1 MHEHSDAE
9 TQLQEEISR
18 VWIDTGWVK
27 RCSGE
32 ERNKMLG
39 GCRDRDGERD
49 VGIMSS
55 HEFFADASKERHSIC
70 LTSCVTCF

>member
-9 TQLQEEISR
+9 TQLQEEISC

-27 RCSGE
+27 RCSDE
-32 ERNKMLG
+32 EGIKMLE

-49 VGIMSS
+49 VGI
-55 HEFFADASKERHSIC
+55 
-70 LTSCVTCF
+70 